1 MQRSRAKST
10 TGRRVSTKPKT
21 TKFQEPQHN
30 LHEHEPQLPVL
41 RKTTKKSHKRKT
53 RTQDHNLK
61 KTRMH
66 HDPYDPIREWVVEMH
81 EHPLQKPGVTP
92 PQEELCVAEAEA
104 EGHHHPCVAP

>member
-1 MQRSRAKST
+1 
-10 TGRRVSTKPKT
+10 
-21 TKFQEPQHN
+21 
-30 LHEHEPQLPVL
+30 
-41 RKTTKKSHKRKT
+41 
-53 RTQDHNLK
+53 
-61 KTRMH
+61 MH